1 MNISARN
8 IVMILREFI
17 KAHQARGD
25 FDVEQRYIS
34 RLNQMV
40 EEMEN
45 GRFQDLPKEQ
55 QKMRLNALMNEYL
68 GRGEVF
74 WLLSPKHL
82 EPEYQ
87 QALER
92 AFKEYV
98 DSLKL

>member
-1 MNISARN
+1 
-8 IVMILREFI
+8 MILREFI
-17 KAHQARGD
+17 KAHHARGD
-25 FDVEQRYIS
+25 LNVEQRYIP

-40 EEMEN
+40 EEMES
-45 GRFQDLPKEQ
+45 GRFQDVPKEE

-87 QALER
+87 HALER
-92 AFKEYV
+92 AFKEYL
-98 DSLKL
+98 DNLQQ